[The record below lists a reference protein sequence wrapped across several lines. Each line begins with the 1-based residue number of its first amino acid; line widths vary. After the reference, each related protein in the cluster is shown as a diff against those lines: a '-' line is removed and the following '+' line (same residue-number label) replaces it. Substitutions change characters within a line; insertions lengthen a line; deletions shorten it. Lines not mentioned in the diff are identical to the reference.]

1 MRKVV
6 VLNPKGG
13 SGKTTLA
20 TNLASYYAGRGLK
33 TALMDHDSQGSSTY
47 WLSRRA
53 SEMPT
58 IQAIPAYKQPV
69 GMTRSF
75 FLRVEPATERLVIDT
90 PAGVDFRQFARTLY
104 EADAILVPVL
114 PSDIDIHAASHC
126 IAELLLTA
134 KISRRDERIAVVA
147 NRTRKNTLIYQKLTR
162 FLQTLSIP
170 FISTLR
176 DTQNYVRATEQ
187 GVGIFDLPAHRV
199 KKDLATW
206 QPVIDWVES
215 RPPQGDGRGGAGD
228 SSHTAG
234 NTVLQPQ

>member
-1 MRKVV
+1 MRKIV

-58 IQAIPAYKQPV
+58 IQSIPAYKQPV

-75 FLRVEPATERLVIDT
+75 FLRVEPATDRLVVDT
-90 PAGVDFRQFARTLY
+90 PAGVDFREFARTLH

-114 PSDIDIHAASHC
+114 PSDIDIHAASYC
-126 IAELLLTA
+126 IADLLLTA

-199 KKDLATW
+199 KKDLETW

-215 RPPQGDGRGGAGD
+215 RPPQGGGEAGSPSRADGI
-228 SSHTAG
+228 TL
-234 NTVLQPQ
+234 LQPQ